1 MVLADGEVTEDTTEV
16 GSVEC
21 DDGGT
26 HTPTNVGDG
35 TGELILVEIKE

>member
-21 DDGGT
+21 VDAET